1 MDSQI
6 ADNGGN
12 ELDATRARTN
22 ARDRI
27 RNLLGKLYGDRVT
40 PAVFEEINRLI
51 SALSAGSPVGQ
62 DRSVLSS
69 QDVLLI
75 SYPDQVRQP
84 DCTPLRSLANFAE
97 QWLSDIVSAIHV
109 LPFYPWSSDD
119 GFSVKSW
126 FDVAPEYGAWSDI
139 DAFRPRFDLMFD
151 GVFNHMSAQSDWFKR
166 FLGGDAAFRDFFVTV
181 DGNPDLK
188 AVARPRTSPLLTEF
202 AGPTGQVKVWTTFSS
217 DQVDLNFRNTM
228 VLVKAIEAILLYVRH
243 GARFIRLD
251 AIGFLWKEIGTS
263 CIHLPQTHW
272 IVQLFR
278 AVLDAA
284 APGTMLITETNVP
297 HKQNISYFGD
307 GTNEAHLVYN
317 FSLPPLVLHAFATG
331 NAQRLTDW
339 ARTLSVPSNQTAF
352 LNFLASHDGIGIN
365 PSRGILNEEEIM
377 FLVERTIGHGGFVS
391 YRTAPD
397 GSRVPY
403 ELNINYLDA
412 LSDPGAA
419 EPHHIV
425 ARKFLAAESIMLSL
439 QGVPAIY
446 FHSLFGSRGDRA
458 GAEASGIP
466 RRINRQK
473 LDRTQLESELRTP
486 SSLRAHIYSAHS
498 DLLRIRRNE
507 PAFAPHAPQAV
518 LDIHPRLFAVL
529 RGNRDSEK
537 CVLCMHNV
545 SSTGLT
551 SRLPADIRDDFSSAR
566 VLWSN
571 GPVQQPGLGE
581 YCTLAPWQSVLL
593 SPH

>member
-1 MDSQI
+1 MDTQ
-6 ADNGGN
+6 APDNGGN
-12 ELDATRARTN
+12 QVDAPRPHTN

-27 RNLLGKLYGDRVT
+27 RNLLVKLYGDQAA
-40 PAVFEEINRLI
+40 PAIFEEVNGLI
-51 SALSAGSPVGQ
+51 HSLSTGSPVGH
-62 DRSVLSS
+62 DSPILSA

-84 DCTPLRSLANFAE
+84 GCVPLRTLASFAKE
-97 QWLSDIVSAIHV
+97 WLSDIVSAIHV

-126 FDVAPEYGAWSDI
+126 FEVASEYGSWSDI
-139 DAFRPRFDLMFD
+139 DAFRPHFALMFD

-166 FLGGDAAFRDFFVTV
+166 FLRGDAAFRDFFVTV

-188 AVARPRTSPLLTEF
+188 AVVRPRTSPLLTEF
-202 AGPTGQVKVWTTFSS
+202 AGPAGPVKVWTTFSS
-217 DQVDLNFRNTM
+217 DQVDLNFRNPR
-228 VLVKAIEAILLYVRH
+228 VLLKAIEAILLYVRH

-251 AIGFLWKEIGTS
+251 AIGFLWKEIGSS

-284 APGTMLITETNVP
+284 APGTTLITETNVP

-307 GTNEAHLVYN
+307 GKNEAHLVYN
-317 FSLPPLVLHAFATG
+317 FSLPPLVLHALATG

-339 ARTLSVPSNQTAF
+339 AKTLSTPGNQTAF
-352 LNFLASHDGIGIN
+352 LNFLASHDGIGLN
-365 PSRGILNEEEIM
+365 PAREILNEEEIM
-377 FLVERTIGHGGFVS
+377 FLVERTIRHGGFVS

-412 LSDPGAA
+412 LSAPGAA
-419 EPHHIV
+419 EPNYIV
-425 ARKFLAAESIMLSL
+425 ARKFLTAESIMLCL

-473 LDRTQLESELRTP
+473 LDRAQLESELRTA

-498 DLLRIRRNE
+498 DLLRVRRRE
-507 PAFAPHAPQAV
+507 PAFAPHAPQTV
-518 LDIHPRLFAVL
+518 LKIHPQLFAVL
-529 RGNRDSEK
+529 RRSRGSGKR
-537 CVLCMHNV
+537 VLCMHNV
-545 SSTGLT
+545 SSTDLT
-551 SRLPADIRDDFSSAR
+551 FRLPADIRDDFSSAR

-571 GPVQQPGLGE
+571 GPVQQPNIRE
-581 YCTLAPWQSVLL
+581 QCSLAPWQSVLL
-593 SPH
+593 SPD

>member
-1 MDSQI
+1 MDTQI
-6 ADNGGN
+6 ADNGGSG
-12 ELDATRARTN
+12 LDAPFPGRN
-22 ARDRI
+22 ARQGI
-27 RNLLGKLYGDRVT
+27 RNLLVKLYGDRLG
-40 PAVFEEINRLI
+40 PAVFEEVSGLI
-51 SALSAGSPVGQ
+51 CALSAGSPVQQ
-62 DRSVLSS
+62 DGPILSS

-84 DCTPLRSLANFAE
+84 GCMPLRTLADFAK
-97 QWLSDIVSAIHV
+97 QWLTDIVSAIHI
-109 LPFYPWSSDD
+109 LPFYPWTSDD
-119 GFSVKSW
+119 GFSAKSW
-126 FDVAPEYGAWSDI
+126 FEVAPEYGSWSDL
-139 DAFRPRFDLMFD
+139 DAFRPDFGLMFD
-151 GVFNHMSAQSDWFKR
+151 GVFNHMSAQSDWFQR
-166 FLGGDAAFRDFFVTV
+166 FLRGEAAFRDFFVTV

-188 AVARPRTSPLLTEF
+188 AVVRPRTSPLLTEF
-202 AGPTGQVKVWTTFSS
+202 EGSSGPVKVWTTFSS
-217 DQVDLNFRNTM
+217 DQVDLNFRNPR
-228 VLVKAIEAILLYVRH
+228 VLVKALEAILLYVRH
-243 GARFIRLD
+243 GARFVRLD

-278 AVLDAA
+278 AVLDAV

-297 HKQNISYFGD
+297 HEQNISYFGD

-317 FSLPPLVLHAFATG
+317 FSLPPLVLHALATG

-339 ARTLSVPSNQTAF
+339 ARTLSVPGSRTAF

-365 PSRGILNEEEIM
+365 PARGILNEEEIT
-377 FLVERTIGHGGFVS
+377 FLVERAIGHGGFVS
-391 YRTAPD
+391 YRTGPD

-412 LSDPGAA
+412 LSAPKDA
-419 EPHHIV
+419 EPHQIV
-425 ARKFLAAESIMLSL
+425 ARKFLTAESIMVSL

-473 LDRTQLESELRTP
+473 LDRAQLESELRTT

-498 DLLRIRRNE
+498 SLLRIRRSE

-518 LDIHPRLFAVL
+518 PDIHPRLFAVL
-529 RGNRDSEK
+529 RGNRGSGK
-537 CVLCMHNV
+537 RVLCLHNV

-551 SRLPADIRDDFSSAR
+551 FRLPADIRDDFSSVR

-571 GPVQQPGLGE
+571 GPVPRTALGE
-581 YCTLAPWQSVLL
+581 QCALAPWQSVLL
-593 SPH
+593 SPD

>member
-1 MDSQI
+1 MDTQI

-12 ELDATRARTN
+12 EIDAPGPRTN
-22 ARDRI
+22 ARERI
-27 RNLLGKLYGDRVT
+27 RNLLVKLYGDRVA
-40 PAVFEEINRLI
+40 PAVFEKVNGLI
-51 SALSAGSPVGQ
+51 CALSNGSPVGA
-62 DRSVLSS
+62 DGPILSS
-69 QDVLLI
+69 KDVLLI

-84 DCTPLRSLANFAE
+84 GCVPLRTLADFAK
-97 QWLSDIVSAIHV
+97 QWLTGIVSAIHV

-126 FDVAPEYGAWSDI
+126 FEVAPEYGSWSDF
-139 DAFRPRFDLMFD
+139 DAFRPDFGLMFD
-151 GVFNHMSAQSDWFKR
+151 GVFNHMSSQSDWFKR
-166 FLGGDAAFRDFFVTV
+166 FLRGDAAFRDFFVTV
-181 DGNPDLK
+181 EGDPDLK
-188 AVARPRTSPLLTEF
+188 AVVRPRTSPLLTEF
-202 AGPTGQVKVWTTFSS
+202 AGLKGPVKVWTTFSS
-217 DQVDLNFRNTM
+217 DQVDLNFRNPT

-263 CIHLPQTHW
+263 CIHLPQTHC

-278 AVLDAA
+278 AALDAV

-297 HKQNISYFGD
+297 HEQNISYFGD

-317 FSLPPLVLHAFATG
+317 FSLPPLVLHALATG

-365 PSRGILNEEEIM
+365 PARGILNEEEIT
-377 FLVERTIGHGGFVS
+377 FLVERSIRHGGFVS
-391 YRTAPD
+391 YRAAPD
-397 GSRVPY
+397 GTQAPY

-425 ARKFLAAESIMLSL
+425 ARKFLTAESIMLSF

-473 LDRTQLESELRTP
+473 LDRGQLESGLRTP
-486 SSLRAHIYSAHS
+486 SSLRAHIYSAHLH
-498 DLLRIRRNE
+498 LLGARRKE

-518 LDIHPRLFAVL
+518 LDIHPQLFAVL
-529 RGNRDSEK
+529 RGKRDSRK
-537 CVLCMHNV
+537 RVLCMHNV
-545 SSTGLT
+545 SSTSLT
-551 SRLPADIRDDFSSAR
+551 FRLPGDILGDFSSAR

-571 GPVQQPGLGE
+571 GPVPQSALGE
-581 YCTLAPWQSVLL
+581 PCALAPWQSVWL
-593 SPH
+593 SPD